1 MRKTDM
7 IRRRLSALLA
17 GAALVLTI
25 AISPAA
31 SVTAATTPT
40 ASTVGGNGMKVS
52 PVRTD
57 ITINPGQSNTVT
69 VNVQNVTSLP
79 AELQVLVNDFTADK
93 NESGQPAII
102 LDASKYAPSHS
113 LKRFIT
119 SPIPNI
125 TLQPNEQKAVKIT
138 ITVPKD
144 AAGGGYFGAIRFAPA
159 SASNDKNIS
168 LSASVGSLILLKV
181 PGNIKD
187 DLRLASLDVRKG
199 NSVRVLFTNGKNITA
214 VVRFENRGDVQE
226 QPFGKF
232 VLKQGNKV
240 LQTTE
245 VNNTDPRGNVLP
257 DSIRK
262 FEVNLDKVG
271 SFGKYNLQGNFGY
284 GTNGQ
289 LLSGQTTFYVVP
301 VPLIVLAIILLLVIL
316 FLIFGLPKMI
326 RRYNQNVIRRANR
339 RR

>member
-1 MRKTDM
+1 M
-7 IRRRLSALLA
+7 IRRRFSALLA
-17 GAALVLTI
+17 GVALILTI

-31 SVTAATTPT
+31 QVTAATTPA

-57 ITINPGQSNTVT
+57 ITINPGQTNTVT
-69 VNVQNVTSLP
+69 VNVQNVTSVP
-79 AELQVLVNDFTADK
+79 AELQVLVNDFVADK
-93 NESGQPAII
+93 SESGQPAII

-119 SPIPNI
+119 ATIPNI
-125 TLQPNEQKAVKIT
+125 TLQPNEQKSVKIT
-138 ITVPKD
+138 INVPKD

-159 SASNDKNIS
+159 SSTNDKNIS

-181 PGNIKD
+181 PGDIKD

-199 NSVRVLFTNGKNITA
+199 DSVKILFTSGKNIKTA
-214 VVRFENRGDVQE
+214 IRFENKGDIQE
-226 QPFGKF
+226 QPFGKI
-232 VLKQGNKV
+232 VLKQGNKI

-257 DSIRK
+257 DSVRK
-262 FEVNLDKVG
+262 FEVTLDKVG
-271 SFGKYNLQGNFGY
+271 SFGKYNVQGNFGY
-284 GTNGQ
+284 GTTGQ

-301 VPLIVLAIILLLVIL
+301 VPIIVLAVIIVLAIL

-326 RRYNQNVIRRANR
+326 RRYNQGVIRKASR